1 MRFNYSTHFRILSFI
16 IAFAVGGQ
24 HLFAQT
30 SWVPSKYFG
39 IPSKDKH
46 TAFYDD
52 FEDNRNNWDI
62 GSVYLVE
69 QIGEGDYYCA
79 SRNDHTYTKR
89 RPIPMNYS
97 GNYEVE
103 MRIRFVKGASHR
115 MTGLTFGRDVRGSE
129 YNFFFNGQQQFRIS
143 KYDRGRTHDYRRWR
157 HSKTLEKHAYN
168 TLMIRKVADHWY
180 FFINQKL
187 VDHMPAKKLYGNEF
201 GFTLDGHMAVEVDY
215 LRISE
220 IKSVDHIGPN
230 LTMIYPNVE
239 DKATIRIT
247 DAKQRI
253 EGKVYDVSGVTAV
266 TINGHE
272 ISVDE
277 NGVFAASLRLSSRVV
292 PIEILAKDKFENI
305 TKKSFTLEY
314 IPPAFEDISGP
325 NPTASNYS
333 SPTPGTYANR
343 GVKNY
348 LLIIGVNRYR
358 NWNPLHNAV
367 KDCQDLAD
375 VLTSEYQFED
385 ENVISLFNEE
395 ATRENI
401 LETFEQ
407 LQETISPEDNLL
419 IYYAGHGY
427 YDSYSQLGYW
437 VPVEA
442 RQNKIPDFIRNSTIH
457 DYLRTINT
465 KHTFLIADACYAGSL
480 FATAS
485 RGRLDE
491 NHRSR
496 WAFTSGDIEKV
507 WDGQPGQN
515 SPFASQLIRYLHD
528 NSKDKLPANELIEEV
543 RSVMQRIT
551 AQTPQGSP
559 LKQAG
564 DDGGIFM
571 FYRK

>member
-1 MRFNYSTHFRILSFI
+1 MRFNISTITAYFVAL
-16 IAFAVGGQ
+16 IAFAIGMSSL
-24 HLFAQT
+24 HAQS
-30 SWVPSKYFG
+30 SWVPSKHYG

-46 TAFYDD
+46 AIFYDD
-52 FEDNRNNWDI
+52 FDDNRNKWDV

-69 QIGEGDYYCA
+69 HIGDGDYYCA

-89 RPIPMNYS
+89 RPISMNNS

-129 YNFFFNGQQQFRIS
+129 YNFFFNAQQQFRIS
-143 KYDRGRTHDYRRWR
+143 KYDRGRTHDYQKWR
-157 HSKTLEKHAYN
+157 YSKYLQKHAYN

-180 FFINQKL
+180 FFINQNL
-187 VDHMPAKKLYGNEF
+187 VAHMPAKKLFGNEF
-201 GFTLDGHMAVEVDY
+201 GFTIDGHMAVEVDY
-215 LRISE
+215 LRVSE
-220 IKSVDHIGPN
+220 IKSIDHIGPD
-230 LTMIYPNVE
+230 LTMIYPNVQ
-239 DKATIRIT
+239 DRATIRIA
-247 DAKQRI
+247 DSKQRI
-253 EGKVYDVSGVTAV
+253 EGKVYDVSGIKSV

-277 NGVFAASLRLSSRVV
+277 NGIFAASLKLPSKVV
-292 PIEILAKDKFENI
+292 PIKIVAKDRFENI
-305 TKKSFTLEY
+305 TKKVFTLEY
-314 IPPAFEDISGP
+314 QPAVAELTNGP
-325 NPTASNYS
+325 NAEGMSYGTAYEN
-333 SPTPGTYANR
+333 GVRQNR
-343 GVKNY
+343 GKNY
-348 LLIIGVNRYR
+348 LLLIGVNQYQH
-358 NWNPLHNAV
+358 WNTLHNAV
-367 KDCQDLAD
+367 KDCRDLAD
-375 VLTSEYQFED
+375 VLTRDYQFAP
-385 ENVISLFNEE
+385 ENVITLFNEE

-407 LQETISPEDNLL
+407 LQETISPDDNLL
-419 IYYAGHGY
+419 IYYAGHGF

-437 VPVEA
+437 VPMEA

-485 RGRLDE
+485 RGMLDDS
-491 NHRSR
+491 HRSR

-515 SPFASQLIRYLHD
+515 SPFASQLIRFLR
-528 NSKDKLPANELIEEV
+528 NNRKDKLPANELIK
-543 RSVMQRIT
+543 SVGTVVQRMT

-564 DDGGIFM
+564 DDGGVFM